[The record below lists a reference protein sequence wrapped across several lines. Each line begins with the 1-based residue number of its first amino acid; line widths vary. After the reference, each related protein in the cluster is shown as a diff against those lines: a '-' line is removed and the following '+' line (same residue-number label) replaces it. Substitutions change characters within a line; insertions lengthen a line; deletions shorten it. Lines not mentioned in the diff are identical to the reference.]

1 MATQDNSP
9 GLLSKMARFVLNPT
23 KNWTELNDPESIQ
36 ASDFGKESLKL
47 VIEGKRRDDSIR
59 KREFHQLRKL
69 RQSSPVA
76 KTGLAQGVSVFRTS
90 TGYGDTESGGRSSTL
105 KKIDEI
111 EAQMSRQWWKG
122 SAHSAETRAHGPEV
136 KQQPAEAPTTFQA
149 TLPSSLNSS
158 IAQASQ
164 LPTTTNHPEFQ
175 PTVPG
180 LGQLSASSDYSATA
194 HSAFSP
200 SKMVSLDMGQNLS
213 DPELEEAAIRYA
225 NGDDAGAE
233 VALQEALQQPDVA
246 PEKAIHW
253 AAALLDLYRCIGQ
266 QTNFERMALEY
277 AQRFGSS
284 PPAWPVSQANSA
296 TGLLTTVSD
305 PAAMTEPL
313 RWACQAGLDD
323 ACLLELRHLVRSSA
337 VTYVLDWSQLK
348 TISTSAARGLATLFA
363 QWCKTPLLLCFEG
376 QEALNRVLQHITPS
390 GDKTISHELWQ
401 LRFDALRLLDLQDNY
416 EMAALDFCVT
426 FELSPPPWSVT
437 VCKQVNAAA
446 PRREQAATHDT
457 PGVFNAPSPTLA
469 LSREVLGDVTTLVT
483 QWQSVG
489 ASEDTLVISCAQLI
503 RVDFSAAGGL
513 LNWVANLTTAG
524 RQVEFHDVPR
534 LVAAFF
540 NLIGINEHARVLTRA
555 H

>member
-1 MATQDNSP
+1 MATQDNNP

-47 VIEGKRRDDSIR
+47 VIEGKRRDDTIR

-76 KTGLAQGVSVFRTS
+76 KTGLTQGVSVFRTS

-122 SAHSAETRAHGPEV
+122 SAHNTETRANAPEV
-136 KQQPAEAPTTFQA
+136 KKQPAEAPTTFQA
-149 TLPSSLNSS
+149 TLPSSLTSS
-158 IAQASQ
+158 IAEATQ
-164 LPTTTNHPEFQ
+164 LPTTAHPEFQ

-180 LGQLSASSDYSATA
+180 LGQLSAASDYSATA

-213 DPELEEAAIRYA
+213 DPEMEEAAIRYA

-233 VALQEALQQPDVA
+233 VALQEALQQPDVPA
-246 PEKAIHW
+246 EKAIHW
-253 AAALLDLYRCIGQ
+253 AAALLDMYRCIGQ

-284 PPAWPVSQANSA
+284 PPAWPMPQTRASA
-296 TGLLTTVSD
+296 SLLSTVARPS
-305 PAAMTEPL
+305 AVTEPL
-313 RWACQAGLDD
+313 RWACKAAIDE
-323 ACLLELRHLVRSSA
+323 ASLLELRHLVRSSA
-337 VTYVLDWSQLK
+337 VTYVLDWSLAK
-348 TISTSAARGLATLFA
+348 TMSSSAARGLATLVA
-363 QWCKTPLLLCFEG
+363 QWCKTPLSLCFEG
-376 QEALNRVLQHITPS
+376 KEALIQVLQQITPS
-390 GDKTISHELWQ
+390 GDKTIPHELWQ
-401 LRFDALRLLDLQDNY
+401 LRFDTLRLLDLQDDY
-416 EMAALDFCVT
+416 EMVALDFCVT
-426 FELSPPPWSVT
+426 FELSPPPWCNA
-437 VCKQVNAAA
+437 VCKQVDASA
-446 PRREQAATHDT
+446 PRPEQAAVQDT
-457 PGVFNAPSPTLA
+457 NGLFDAPSPALT
-469 LSREVLGDVTTLVT
+469 LSREILGDVTPLLT
-483 QWQSVG
+483 QWQTIG
-489 ASEDTLVISCAQLI
+489 ASEDTLVISCEQLI